1 MNAWLKE
8 GCTPPNLKFYFFL
21 LHRDLPNDVH
31 DVENIEAFPV
41 AEFAITFFCVKIGH
55 TVDELFNFIYE
66 FTHHNQV

>member
-1 MNAWLKE
+1 MGHGHSSPISKLIRKIENI
-8 GCTPPNLKFYFFL
+8 GITGF
-21 LHRDLPNDVH
+21 H